1 MDARRKISLLTLLG
15 VVLPFGHIWGP
26 FLMRVPKESRVRGF
40 RFKLVLFE
48 ILLTVIFFAISIIM
62 NIKAINSGC
71 DSQTLSASAAVL
83 MIHCLVIIA
92 TAVILAFVAPRMVKK
107 DA

>member
-26 FLMRVPKESRVRGF
+26 FLVRVPKESRVRGF
-40 RFKLVLFE
+40 RFKLALFE
-48 ILLTVIFFAISIIM
+48 ILLTVISFAVSIIM

-71 DSQTLSASAAVL
+71 DSQMLSASAVVL
-83 MIHCLVIIA
+83 MIHCLLIIA
-92 TAVILAFVAPRMVKK
+92 TAVILAFAAPRMVKK